1 MTLRALNLTVLIT
14 MLALAGCNKN
24 NEQPAEGAN
33 SAMQEPVKAEATYD
47 FTSLNESDFFNQS
60 ILINDDKT
68 YRGIRFHDYD
78 VGTKLIGAASIES
91 IQKVDNHTLALA
103 SSRPL
108 INQKAG
114 LYGVL
119 ANKAN
124 FDGNLV
130 VLVFDP
136 NVQARVIEGDII
148 AFKGTVAPSDV
159 FTYTNPK
166 TNQIEELPIIYV
178 HFYQAGELSI
188 QGINDYLKK
197 QSSEIPK
204 IIQDKI
210 LQYEK
215 LNDSCRGGSG
225 DDPKTIESCEERD
238 TLYVDIKNGGWC
250 WGSENEKA
258 AGNDLNWLPCTKD
271 RYK

>member
-1 MTLRALNLTVLIT
+1 M
-14 MLALAGCNKN
+14 
-24 NEQPAEGAN
+24 
-33 SAMQEPVKAEATYD
+33 
-47 FTSLNESDFFNQS
+47 NQS

-188 QGINDYLKK
+188 QGINDYLK
-197 QSSEIPK
+197 
-204 IIQDKI
+204 
-210 LQYEK
+210 
-215 LNDSCRGGSG
+215 
-225 DDPKTIESCEERD
+225 TIF
-238 TLYVDIKNGGWC
+238 
-250 WGSENEKA
+250 
-258 AGNDLNWLPCTKD
+258 
-271 RYK
+271 

>member
-1 MTLRALNLTVLIT
+1 M
-14 MLALAGCNKN
+14 
-24 NEQPAEGAN
+24 
-33 SAMQEPVKAEATYD
+33 
-47 FTSLNESDFFNQS
+47 NQS

-159 FTYTNPK
+159 LLIQTQQLIK
-166 TNQIEELPIIYV
+166 LKS
-178 HFYQAGELSI
+178 YQLYMFILSSWRT
-188 QGINDYLKK
+188 IN
-197 QSSEIPK
+197 
-204 IIQDKI
+204 
-210 LQYEK
+210 
-215 LNDSCRGGSG
+215 
-225 DDPKTIESCEERD
+225 T
-238 TLYVDIKNGGWC
+238 
-250 WGSENEKA
+250 
-258 AGNDLNWLPCTKD
+258 
-271 RYK
+271 RY

>member
-1 MTLRALNLTVLIT
+1 MTLRALNLSVLLT
-14 MLALAGCNKN
+14 MLTIAGCNKN
-24 NEQPAEGAN
+24 IDQPDEG
-33 SAMQEPVKAEATYD
+33 SKTSMQEPVEAEATYN
-47 FTSLNESDFFNQS
+47 FSSLNESDFLNQS

-68 YRGIRFHDYD
+68 YRGIRFHDYA
-78 VGTKLIGAASIES
+78 VGTKLIGAASIDS

-130 VLVFDP
+130 ILVFDP
-136 NVQARVIEGDII
+136 KVEARVIEGDTI

-159 FTYTNPK
+159 FTYTNPT

-178 HFYQAGELSI
+178 HYYQAGELSI

-197 QSSEIPK
+197 QSSDIPN
-204 IIQDKI
+204 IIQNKI

-215 LNDSCRGGSG
+215 LNDLCRGGSG
-225 DDPKTIESCEERD
+225 DDPKTNESCEARD
-238 TLYVDIKNGGWC
+238 TLYVDIKKGGWC
-250 WGSENEKA
+250 WGSQNQNA
-258 AGNDLNWLPCTKD
+258 SGADSNWLPCVEN
-271 RYK
+271 RYD

>member
-1 MTLRALNLTVLIT
+1 MKIISLKKPLQIGL
-14 MLALAGCNKN
+14 CNK
-24 NEQPAEGAN
+24 A
-33 SAMQEPVKAEATYD
+33 
-47 FTSLNESDFFNQS
+47 
-60 ILINDDKT
+60 
-68 YRGIRFHDYD
+68 
-78 VGTKLIGAASIES
+78 
-91 IQKVDNHTLALA
+91 
-103 SSRPL
+103 
-108 INQKAG
+108 
-114 LYGVL
+114 
-119 ANKAN
+119 
-124 FDGNLV
+124 
-130 VLVFDP
+130 VFDP

-197 QSSEIPK
+197 QFSEIPK

-250 WGSENEKA
+250 WGSENENA

>member
-1 MTLRALNLTVLIT
+1 MTLRALNLSVLFT
-14 MLALAGCNKN
+14 MLTLAGCNKN
-24 NEQPAEGAN
+24 IDQPAEGSNTAI
-33 SAMQEPVKAEATYD
+33 QEPVKAEAAYN
-47 FTSLNESDFFNQS
+47 FTSLKESDFLNQS
-60 ILINDDKT
+60 ILINDEKT
-68 YRGIRFHDYD
+68 YRGIRFHDYA
-78 VGTKLIGAASIES
+78 VGTKLIGAASIDS

-136 NVQARVIEGDII
+136 KLQARVIEGDII
-148 AFKGTVAPSDV
+148 AIKGTVAPSDV
-159 FTYTNPK
+159 FTYTNPT

-197 QSSEIPK
+197 QSSEIPN

-225 DDPKTIESCEERD
+225 DDPKTIESCEARD
-238 TLYVDIKNGGWC
+238 SLYGEIKNGGWC
-250 WGSENEKA
+250 WGSENENA
-258 AGNDLNWLPCTKD
+258 SGSDLNWLPCAED